1 MPDTEDRV
9 TIKKYLLGEITGEEQ
24 LREIEESLF
33 ADEEYYEELLRVEAE
48 LAEEYARGGL
58 AASERQ
64 KVEELYLSS
73 PERRGGINFALVV
86 EEYFNRRRIEKT
98 LDDTTSDRGKV
109 DEPKPRPNNVRK
121 FPGVKSLFSSTSFK
135 IAASVILV
143 FALGAGAW
151 RTFIY
156 RSDLDRGLAALTEAY
171 KNQRPTQ
178 ARISMLDYALPPNE
192 RGVADRVNSDARRR
206 AGLFLQ
212 YAAEDAPSADSY
224 HALGNHLLAAGQFD
238 EAFAQFTKASEL
250 DPNNARLQNDIGVAL
265 LEKAGAAAGSGEEA
279 GKGYADAGASL
290 AHFERA
296 LQLDGSLLDALFNR
310 ALALERLKAFGQ
322 AQEAWMRYLERDSS
336 SGWAEEARRRL
347 ELLDERRR
355 RETSQNKDQV
365 LKEFLEAHRLGDDSR
380 AWQIISRNREA
391 ITGKLISAQLVDA
404 YLNFSVGGRPGEARE
419 ALQALRYAGE
429 LDSKHAGDNYTAEI
443 ARFYGLS
450 PPGRLAVLSRARG
463 YMRRGFEWCQK
474 AKFGDAAREF
484 EKARAAFEGAGAEPE
499 IYFSDYWIG
508 YSYQQAARSLEG
520 QTVLRYLI
528 HVCKQKGYKWLLA
541 QALNSSSNIQT
552 ALKNYSEAIAETDES
567 LALSEEIGDT
577 YTVQKN
583 LAQQADK
590 YRILGDHRQ
599 MLKYLGRC
607 LEQSMLSWPGARQMW
622 RNYDTAANAFLA
634 LGLYPAAFAYNK
646 ESLRLG
652 LTEEDPS
659 MIYVSLTHLGV
670 VTSQL
675 QNQEDGIEL
684 ARQAL
689 AIGQKLSGTPEGQR
703 MTAYCAL
710 QLGHLYRQVGDLVRA
725 LESYEQAIGI
735 YDGLKFQ
742 IYSYDAHKGKL
753 LCHIALGDDEASLHE
768 LRTTLEL
775 VEANRKTILEE
786 QTRNQYYDTEQSIY
800 DLAVDFAY
808 AKLGD
813 RHRAFDYSEA
823 SHARSLLDLIRRS
836 RARASVNLEPAE
848 DHSVSQ
854 PLGLAQ
860 IRQRMTEQTQILQ
873 YAVLEHKI
881 LIWFVSRGA
890 FEVEE
895 SNVSPGE
902 VDKLV
907 RRYRQLISNPPGD
920 NVGEMRELAV
930 RLYEILLKPVE
941 RWLDVNKAVCV
952 VPDKF
957 LNRLPFGA
965 LISPTSGN
973 YFIVDYAVLFSP
985 SSSVFTVSS
994 EAAFEKAESPGEK
1007 LLSVG
1012 NSSFDGRA
1020 FPRLPEL
1027 PSAEREAVKIIEF
1040 YDGAKPPLVGP
1051 AASRERVMRELPDVD
1066 VAHFALHYVVDED
1079 YPMNS
1084 RLLLANGGGAGRT
1097 AGSEGSDLQVYDL
1110 YRMNLKRLRLAVLSA
1125 CQTGVERFYKGEG
1138 MIGMSRAFMA
1148 AGVPTVVASHWPVES
1163 DATAELM
1170 ISFHRNRKRQHL
1182 STVEALRRAQSDMIT
1197 GDVQRYRHPYYWAPF
1212 VVIGGY
1218 STY

>member
-1 MPDTEDRV
+1 MPDAENRV

-33 ADEEYYEELLRVEAE
+33 ADEKYYEELLRVEAE

-58 AASERQ
+58 TAGERQ

-73 PERRGGINFALVV
+73 PDRRRGINFALVV
-86 EEYFNRRRIEKT
+86 EEYFTRRQVEKT
-98 LDDTTSDRGKV
+98 SDDPTGG
-109 DEPKPRPNNVRK
+109 EGEEGELNPRPNNVRK

-143 FALGAGAW
+143 LALGAGLW

-156 RSDLDRGLAALTEAY
+156 RSDLDRGLIALKEAY
-171 KNQRPTQ
+171 KDQRPTQ

-192 RGVADRVNSDARRR
+192 RGGADRVNSDAKRR

-212 YAAEDAPSADSY
+212 YAAEDAPSAGSY

-238 EAFAQFTKASEL
+238 EALAQFTKASEL

-265 LEKAGAAAGSGEEA
+265 LEKAGAAAGPDDEV
-279 GKGYADAGASL
+279 GKGYADVGASL

-296 LQLDGSLLDALFNR
+296 LELDGSLLDAIFNR

-336 SGWAEEARRRL
+336 SGWAEEARRHL

-355 RETSQNKDQV
+355 RETSQNKEQV
-365 LKEFLEAHRLGDDSR
+365 LKEFLEAHRLGDDAR
-380 AWQIISRNREA
+380 AWQVISRNREA

-404 YLNFSVGGRPGEARE
+404 YLNFSLAGRPGEARE
-419 ALQALRYAGE
+419 ALRALHYAGE

-450 PPGRLAVLSRARG
+450 PPGRLTVLSRARG
-463 YMRRGFEWCQK
+463 HVRRGFEWCQQ
-474 AKFGDAAREF
+474 AKFGDAAGEF
-484 EKARAAFEGAGAEPE
+484 EKARAAFDGAGAEPE
-499 IYFSDYWIG
+499 VYFSDYWIG
-508 YSYQQAARSLEG
+508 YSYQQRAQSVEG
-520 QTVLRYLI
+520 LSVLRNLI
-528 HVCKQKGYKWLLA
+528 QVCKQKGYKWLLA
-541 QALNSSSNIQT
+541 QALNTSSNIQT
-552 ALKNYSEAIAETDES
+552 ALKNYSEAIAETDQS
-567 LALSEEIGDT
+567 LALSEQIGDN

-590 YRILGDHRQ
+590 YRILGDHHQ

-607 LEQSMLSWPGARQMW
+607 LEQSKAAWPGARQMW

-675 QNQEDGIEL
+675 RNQEEGIEL

-710 QLGHLYRQVGDLVRA
+710 QLGHLYRQVGDPVRA

-742 IYSYDAHKGKL
+742 IFSYDAHKGKL
-753 LCHIALGDDEASLHE
+753 LCHIALGDDEASLRE
-768 LRTTLEL
+768 LRTALEL

-786 QTRNQYYDTEQSIY
+786 QVKNQYFDAEQSFY

-808 AKLGD
+808 ARLGE
-813 RHRAFDYSEA
+813 RQRAFDYSEA
-823 SHARSLLDLIRRS
+823 SRARSLLDLIRRS
-836 RARASVNLEPAE
+836 RTRASVNLEPAE
-848 DHSVSQ
+848 VHSISE
-854 PLGLAQ
+854 PLTLQQ
-860 IRQRMTEQTQILQ
+860 IRERMPEQTQILQ

-881 LIWFVSRGA
+881 LIWFVSRGD
-890 FEVEE
+890 FDVKEI
-895 SNVSPGE
+895 NVAPGE
-902 VDKLV
+902 LDKLV

-920 NVGEMRELAV
+920 NDGEMRDLAI
-930 RLYEILLKPVE
+930 RLYDILLKPVE
-941 RWLDVNKAVCV
+941 HSLDVNKAVCV

-957 LNRLPFGA
+957 LNQLPFGA

-994 EAAFEKAESPGEK
+994 EASVEKAESSDEK

-1012 NSSFDGRA
+1012 NSSFDRRA

-1051 AASRERVMRELPDVD
+1051 AASKERIMRDLPDVD
-1066 VAHFALHYVVDED
+1066 VANLALHYVVDED

-1084 RLLLANGGGAGRT
+1084 RFLLANGGGAGRA
-1097 AGSEGSDLQVYDL
+1097 AGSEGSDLQIYDL

-1138 MIGMSRAFMA
+1138 MIGMSRAFIA
-1148 AGVPTVVASHWPVES
+1148 SGVPTVVASLWPVES

-1170 ISFHRNRKRQHL
+1170 ISFHEHRKRGNNA
-1182 STVEALRRAQSDMIT
+1182 TVEALRRAQLGMVA

>member
-1 MPDTEDRV
+1 MPDAEDRV

-33 ADEEYYEELLRVEAE
+33 ADEEYYEELLRVETE

-58 AASERQ
+58 TAGERQ
-64 KVEELYLSS
+64 RVEERYLSS
-73 PERRGGINFALVV
+73 PERRRGINFALVV
-86 EEYFNRRRIEKT
+86 EEYFARREAGKT
-98 LDDTTSDRGKV
+98 SGDPPSDEVEVGERN
-109 DEPKPRPNNVRK
+109 PRPNNVIK
-121 FPGVKSLFSSTSFK
+121 FPGVKRLLSSTSFK

-156 RSDLDRGLAALTEAY
+156 RSDLDRGLAALKEAY

-178 ARISMLDYALPPNE
+178 ARISMLDYALAPNE
-192 RGVADRVNSDARRR
+192 RGDADRVNGDAKRR

-212 YAAEDAPSADSY
+212 YAAEDAPSAASY

-238 EAFAQFTKASEL
+238 EALAQFTKASEL

-265 LEKAGAAAGSGEEA
+265 LEKAGAAVPDEEA

-296 LQLDGSLLDALFNR
+296 LELDGSLLDALFNR
-310 ALALERLKAFGQ
+310 ALALERLKAFWQ
-322 AQEAWMRYLERDSS
+322 AQEAWTRYLERDSS
-336 SGWAEEARRRL
+336 SGWAKEARRHL
-347 ELLDERRR
+347 EHLEERRR
-355 RETSQNKDQV
+355 RETSRNKEEV
-365 LKEFLEAHRLGDDSR
+365 LREFLEAHRLGDDSR
-380 AWQIISRNREA
+380 AWQVISHNREA

-404 YLNFSVGGRPGEARE
+404 YLNFSVGGRPAEARE
-419 ALQALRYAGE
+419 ALRALHYAGE
-429 LDSKHAGDNYTAEI
+429 LDSKYAGDIYTAEI

-450 PPGRLAVLSRARG
+450 PPGRLALLSRARQH
-463 YMRRGFEWCQK
+463 MRRGFEWCQK
-474 AKFGDAAREF
+474 AKFGDAAGEF
-484 EKARAAFEGAGAEPE
+484 EKARATFESVSAEPE

-508 YSYQQAARSLEG
+508 YSYQQAARSVEG
-520 QTVLRYLI
+520 LSILRSLI
-528 HVCKQKGYKWLLA
+528 QVCKQRGYKWLLA

-552 ALKNYSEAIAETDES
+552 ALKNYSEAITETDQS
-567 LALSEEIGDT
+567 LALSEQIGDP

-590 YRILGDHRQ
+590 YRILGDHKR

-607 LEQSMLSWPGARQMW
+607 LEQSKVSWPGARQMW

-652 LTEEDPS
+652 LAEEDPS
-659 MIYVSLTHLGV
+659 MIYVSLAHLGV

-675 QNQEDGIEL
+675 KNQEEGIEL
-684 ARQAL
+684 AGQAL

-710 QLGHLYRQVGDLVRA
+710 QLGHLYRQIGNTVRA

-742 IYSYDAHKGKL
+742 IFSYDAHKGKL
-753 LCHIALGDDEASLHE
+753 LCHIALGDDEAALRE

-786 QTRNQYYDTEQSIY
+786 QTRHQYYDAEQSIY
-800 DLAVDFAY
+800 DLAVDFAH
-808 AKLGD
+808 ARLGD
-813 RHRAFDYSEA
+813 RQRAFDYSEA
-823 SHARSLLDLIRRS
+823 YRARSLLDLMRRPHTP
-836 RARASVNLEPAE
+836 AGGNPGPAE
-848 DHSVSQ
+848 AHPVSE
-854 PLGLAQ
+854 PLTLAQ
-860 IRQRMTEQTQILQ
+860 IRDRMPERTQILQ

-890 FEVEE
+890 FEIRE
-895 SNVSPGE
+895 SNVASGE

-920 NVGEMRELAV
+920 DEGEMRELAA
-930 RLYEILLKPVE
+930 RLYDILLKPVE
-941 RWLDVNKAVCV
+941 SLLDADKVVCV

-957 LNRLPFGA
+957 LNQLPFGA
-965 LISPTSGN
+965 LVSSNSGN
-973 YFIVDYAVLFSP
+973 YLIADYAVLFSP

-994 EAAFEKAESPGEK
+994 EASLEKADSADEK

-1012 NSSFDGRA
+1012 NSSFDRRA
-1020 FPRLPEL
+1020 YPRLPEL
-1027 PSAEREAVKIIEF
+1027 PSAEREAVGITEF
-1040 YDGAKPPLVGP
+1040 YDGAKPPFVGS
-1051 AASRERVMRELPDVD
+1051 AASKERVTREMPDVD
-1066 VAHFALHYVVDED
+1066 VVHFALHYVVDED
-1079 YPMNS
+1079 HPMNS
-1084 RLLLANGGGAGRT
+1084 RLLLANGGGTGRA
-1097 AGSEGSDLQVYDL
+1097 AGSEGSDLQVFDL

-1125 CQTGVERFYKGEG
+1125 CQTGVERFHKGEG
-1138 MIGMSRAFMA
+1138 MVGMSRAFIA
-1148 AGVPTVVASHWPVES
+1148 SGVPTVVASLWPVES

-1170 ISFHRNRKRQHL
+1170 LSFHRHRKRQGFP
-1182 STVEALRRAQSDMIT
+1182 TVEALRRAQLSMLA
-1197 GDVQRYRHPYYWAPF
+1197 GDGQRHPYYWAPF